1 MHTRGGQGPAQLLE
15 PGLRRE
21 RPANAV
27 FLNRQSARGG
37 GREGGLRRGHVCVH
51 RGPWSCEPEPS
62 VWAGPDTRA
71 LPGVRQRAVTGNLR
85 VLPLPPSPRNRRAQG
100 MATDMQRKRSSE
112 GPDGTLA
119 PSDGQSVERAESPT
133 PGLAQG
139 MEPGAGQEGA
149 MFVHARSYEDLT
161 ESEDGAASGESPKEG
176 AGGPPPLATDM
187 RQISQDFS
195 ELSTQ
200 LTGVARDLQEE
211 MLPGS
216 SEDWPESPGAA
227 RRPAT
232 EPPRDGAGEGDEE
245 EAAEAWRRHQKHVFV
260 LSEAG
265 KPVYS
270 RYGSEEALSSTMG
283 VMVALVSFLEADKNA
298 IRSIHADGYKVVF
311 VRRSPLVLVA
321 VARTRQ
327 SAQELAQELLYIYY
341 QILSLLTGAQLSHIF
356 QQKQN
361 YDLRRLLSGSERITD
376 NLLQLMARD
385 PSFLM
390 GAARC
395 LPLAAAVRDVVSAS
409 LQQARARSLVFSILL
424 ARNQLVALVRR
435 KDQFLHPIDLHL
447 LFNLIS
453 SSSSFRE
460 GEAWTPVCLPK
471 FNAAGFF
478 HAHISYL
485 EPDTD
490 LCLLLVSTDREDFFA
505 VSDCRR
511 RFQERLRKRGAHLA
525 LREALRTPYYS
536 VAQVGVPDLRHFLYK
551 SKSSGLFTSLA
562 WVTGAFELY
571 MCYSPLGTKASAVSA
586 IHKLMRWIRKEEDRL
601 FILTPLTY

>member
-1 MHTRGGQGPAQLLE
+1 MA
-15 PGLRRE
+15 
-21 RPANAV
+21 AD
-27 FLNRQSARGG
+27 
-37 GREGGLRRGHVCVH
+37 VH
-51 RGPWSCEPEPS
+51 KKESWE
-62 VWAGPDTRA
+62 T
-71 LPGVRQRAVTGNLR
+71 TN
-85 VLPLPPSPRNRRAQG
+85 
-100 MATDMQRKRSSE
+100 
-112 GPDGTLA
+112 GTLV
-119 PSDGQSVERAESPT
+119 PSDGQRSERSESPT

-139 MEPGAGQEGA
+139 TEPGAGQEGA

-161 ESEDGAASGESPKEG
+161 ESEDGEATGGNPEEGTSAQPRATAS
-176 AGGPPPLATDM
+176 DM
-187 RQISQDFS
+187 RQISKDFS

-200 LTGVARDLQEE
+200 LTGVARDLEEE
-211 MLPGS
+211 MRPEPEDCVESSGPGERRA
-216 SEDWPESPGAA
+216 SEA
-227 RRPAT
+227 
-232 EPPRDGAGEGDEE
+232 PREGEAGEGDEE
-245 EAAEAWRRHQKHVFV
+245 DAVETWRLHQKHIFV

-327 SAQELAQELLYIYY
+327 SEQEIAQELLYIYY
-341 QILSLLTGAQLSHIF
+341 QILSLLTWTQLNHIF

-395 LPLAAAVRDVVSAS
+395 LPLAASVRDAVSTS
-409 LQQARARSLVFSILL
+409 LQQARAKSLVFSILL
-424 ARNQLVALVRR
+424 SRNQLVSLVRK

-460 GEAWTPVCLPK
+460 GEAWTPICLPK
-471 FNAAGFF
+471 FNSGGFF
-478 HAHISYL
+478 HVHISYL

-490 LCLLLVSTDREDFFA
+490 LCLLLVSTDREDFFT

-511 RFQERLRKRGAHLA
+511 RFQERLKKRGAHHM
-525 LREALRTPYYS
+525 LREALRTPFYS
-536 VAQVGVPDLRHFLYK
+536 VAQVGIPDLRHFIYK
-551 SKSSGLFTSLA
+551 SKSSGLFTSPEIEDPYVSEEEQERLLGLYQYLHSRAHNASRPLKTIYYTGPNENLLA
-562 WVTGAFELY
+562 LVTGAFELY
-571 MCYSPLGTKASAVSA
+571 MCYSPLGTKASAISA
-586 IHKLMRWIRKEEDRL
+586 VHKLMRWIRKEEDRL

>member
-1 MHTRGGQGPAQLLE
+1 
-15 PGLRRE
+15 
-21 RPANAV
+21 
-27 FLNRQSARGG
+27 
-37 GREGGLRRGHVCVH
+37 
-51 RGPWSCEPEPS
+51 
-62 VWAGPDTRA
+62 
-71 LPGVRQRAVTGNLR
+71 
-85 VLPLPPSPRNRRAQG
+85 
-100 MATDMQRKRSSE
+100 MAAEMQRKSSSE

-161 ESEDGAASGESPKEG
+161 ESEDGAAPGESPTEG
-176 AGGPPPLATDM
+176 AGGPPPLPADM

-216 SEDWPESPGAA
+216 SEDWVEPPGASG
-227 RRPAT
+227 RPAT
-232 EPPRDGAGEGDEE
+232 EPPREGTGEGEEE
-245 EAAEAWRRHQKHVFV
+245 EAAEAWRLHQKHIFV

-327 SAQELAQELLYIYY
+327 SAQELTQELLYIYY

-361 YDLRRLLSGSERITD
+361 YDLRRLLSGSERIT
-376 NLLQLMARD
+376 
-385 PSFLM
+385 
-390 GAARC
+390 
-395 LPLAAAVRDVVSAS
+395 
-409 LQQARARSLVFSILL
+409 ARSLVFSILL

-511 RFQERLRKRGAHLA
+511 RFQERLRKRGAHAA

-536 VAQVGVPDLRHFLYK
+536 VAQVGIPDLRHFLYK
-551 SKSSGLFTSLA
+551 SKSSGLFTSPEIEAPYSSEEERERLLGLYQYLHSRAHNASRPLKTIYYTGPNENLLA
-562 WVTGAFELY
+562 WVTGGFELY
-571 MCYSPLGTKASAVSA
+571 MCYSPLGTKASAVDA

>member
-1 MHTRGGQGPAQLLE
+1 
-15 PGLRRE
+15 
-21 RPANAV
+21 
-27 FLNRQSARGG
+27 
-37 GREGGLRRGHVCVH
+37 
-51 RGPWSCEPEPS
+51 
-62 VWAGPDTRA
+62 
-71 LPGVRQRAVTGNLR
+71 
-85 VLPLPPSPRNRRAQG
+85 
-100 MATDMQRKRSSE
+100 MAADMQRKRSSE
-112 GPDGTLA
+112 CPDGTLA
-119 PSDGQSVERAESPT
+119 PSDGQSMERAESPT

-139 MEPGAGQEGA
+139 MEP
-149 MFVHARSYEDLT
+149 
-161 ESEDGAASGESPKEG
+161 
-176 AGGPPPLATDM
+176 
-187 RQISQDFS
+187 
-195 ELSTQ
+195 
-200 LTGVARDLQEE
+200 
-211 MLPGS
+211 
-216 SEDWPESPGAA
+216 
-227 RRPAT
+227 
-232 EPPRDGAGEGDEE
+232 
-245 EAAEAWRRHQKHVFV
+245 
-260 LSEAG
+260 
-265 KPVYS
+265 
-270 RYGSEEALSSTMG
+270 
-283 VMVALVSFLEADKNA
+283 
-298 IRSIHADGYKVVF
+298 DGYKVVF

-395 LPLAAAVRDVVSAS
+395 LPLAAAVRDAVSAS

-525 LREALRTPYYS
+525 LREALRQPYYS
-536 VAQVGVPDLRHFLYK
+536 VAQVGIPDLRHFLYK
-551 SKSSGLFTSLA
+551 SKSSGLFTSPEIEAPYTSEEEQERLLGLYQYLHSRAHNASRPLKTIYYTGPNENLLA

>member
-1 MHTRGGQGPAQLLE
+1 
-15 PGLRRE
+15 
-21 RPANAV
+21 
-27 FLNRQSARGG
+27 
-37 GREGGLRRGHVCVH
+37 
-51 RGPWSCEPEPS
+51 
-62 VWAGPDTRA
+62 
-71 LPGVRQRAVTGNLR
+71 
-85 VLPLPPSPRNRRAQG
+85 
-100 MATDMQRKRSSE
+100 
-112 GPDGTLA
+112 
-119 PSDGQSVERAESPT
+119 
-133 PGLAQG
+133 
-139 MEPGAGQEGA
+139 

-176 AGGPPPLATDM
+176 AGGPPPLPADM

-227 RRPAT
+227 GRPAT
-232 EPPRDGAGEGDEE
+232 EPPREGIGEGDEE
-245 EAAEAWRRHQKHVFV
+245 EAAEAWRLHQKHVFV

-395 LPLAAAVRDVVSAS
+395 LPLAAAVRDV
-409 LQQARARSLVFSILL
+409 
-424 ARNQLVALVRR
+424 
-435 KDQFLHPIDLHL
+435 DQFLHPIDLHL
-447 LFNLIS
+447 LFNLI
-453 SSSSFRE
+453 
-460 GEAWTPVCLPK
+460 
-471 FNAAGFF
+471 
-478 HAHISYL
+478 I
-485 EPDTD
+485 
-490 LCLLLVSTDREDFFA
+490 STDREDFFA

-536 VAQVGVPDLRHFLYK
+536 VAQVGIPDLRHFLYK
-551 SKSSGLFTSLA
+551 SKSSGLFTSPEIEAPYTSEEEQERLLGLYQYLHSRAHNASRPLKTIYYTGPNENLLA

-571 MCYSPLGTKASAVSA
+571 MCYSPLGTKASAISA

>member
-1 MHTRGGQGPAQLLE
+1 MPQPPKQL
-15 PGLRRE
+15 GLQAPTTTPRR
-21 RPANAV
+21 
-27 FLNRQSARGG
+27 
-37 GREGGLRRGHVCVH
+37 
-51 RGPWSCEPEPS
+51 
-62 VWAGPDTRA
+62 T
-71 LPGVRQRAVTGNLR
+71 QR
-85 VLPLPPSPRNRRAQG
+85 
-100 MATDMQRKRSSE
+100 MAADMQRKRSSE
-112 GPDGTLA
+112 CPDGTLT
-119 PSDGQSVERAESPT
+119 PSDGHSVERAESPT

-161 ESEDGAASGESPKEG
+161 ESEDGAASGDSPKEG
-176 AGGPPPLATDM
+176 ARGPPPLPADM

-216 SEDWPESPGAA
+216 SEDWLDPPGAVG
-227 RRPAT
+227 RPAT
-232 EPPRDGAGEGDEE
+232 EPPREGTAEGDEE
-245 EAAEAWRRHQKHVFV
+245 DATEAWRLHQKHVFV

-395 LPLAAAVRDVVSAS
+395 LPLAAAVRDTVSAS

-490 LCLLLVSTDREDFFA
+490 LCLLFVSTDREDFFA

-536 VAQVGVPDLRHFLYK
+536 VTQVGIPDLRHFLYK
-551 SKSSGLFTSLA
+551 SKSSGLFTSPEIEAPYTSEEEQERLLGLYQYLHSRAHNASRPLKTIYYTGPNENLLA

>member
-1 MHTRGGQGPAQLLE
+1 M
-15 PGLRRE
+15 
-21 RPANAV
+21 
-27 FLNRQSARGG
+27 
-37 GREGGLRRGHVCVH
+37 
-51 RGPWSCEPEPS
+51 
-62 VWAGPDTRA
+62 
-71 LPGVRQRAVTGNLR
+71 
-85 VLPLPPSPRNRRAQG
+85 
-100 MATDMQRKRSSE
+100 
-112 GPDGTLA
+112 
-119 PSDGQSVERAESPT
+119 
-133 PGLAQG
+133 
-139 MEPGAGQEGA
+139 
-149 MFVHARSYEDLT
+149 
-161 ESEDGAASGESPKEG
+161 
-176 AGGPPPLATDM
+176 
-187 RQISQDFS
+187 
-195 ELSTQ
+195 
-200 LTGVARDLQEE
+200 
-211 MLPGS
+211 
-216 SEDWPESPGAA
+216 
-227 RRPAT
+227 
-232 EPPRDGAGEGDEE
+232 
-245 EAAEAWRRHQKHVFV
+245 
-260 LSEAG
+260 
-265 KPVYS
+265 
-270 RYGSEEALSSTMG
+270 
-283 VMVALVSFLEADKNA
+283 
-298 IRSIHADGYKVVF
+298 
-311 VRRSPLVLVA
+311 LVA

-395 LPLAAAVRDVVSAS
+395 LPLAAAVRDAVSAS

-536 VAQVGVPDLRHFLYK
+536 VAQVGIPDLRHFLYK
-551 SKSSGLFTSLA
+551 SKSSGLFTSPEIEAPYTSEEEQERLLGLYQYLHSRAHNASRPLKTIYYTGPNENLLA

>member
-1 MHTRGGQGPAQLLE
+1 M
-15 PGLRRE
+15 
-21 RPANAV
+21 
-27 FLNRQSARGG
+27 
-37 GREGGLRRGHVCVH
+37 
-51 RGPWSCEPEPS
+51 
-62 VWAGPDTRA
+62 
-71 LPGVRQRAVTGNLR
+71 
-85 VLPLPPSPRNRRAQG
+85 
-100 MATDMQRKRSSE
+100 
-112 GPDGTLA
+112 
-119 PSDGQSVERAESPT
+119 
-133 PGLAQG
+133 
-139 MEPGAGQEGA
+139 
-149 MFVHARSYEDLT
+149 
-161 ESEDGAASGESPKEG
+161 
-176 AGGPPPLATDM
+176 
-187 RQISQDFS
+187 
-195 ELSTQ
+195 
-200 LTGVARDLQEE
+200 
-211 MLPGS
+211 
-216 SEDWPESPGAA
+216 
-227 RRPAT
+227 
-232 EPPRDGAGEGDEE
+232 
-245 EAAEAWRRHQKHVFV
+245 
-260 LSEAG
+260 
-265 KPVYS
+265 
-270 RYGSEEALSSTMG
+270 
-283 VMVALVSFLEADKNA
+283 
-298 IRSIHADGYKVVF
+298 
-311 VRRSPLVLVA
+311 RRSPLVLVA

-395 LPLAAAVRDVVSAS
+395 LPLAAAVRDTVSAS
-409 LQQARARSLVFSILL
+409 LQQARVRSLVFSILL

-511 RFQERLRKRGAHLA
+511 RFLERIRKRGAHLA

-536 VAQVGVPDLRHFLYK
+536 VAQVGIPDLRHFLYK
-551 SKSSGLFTSLA
+551 SKSSGLFT
-562 WVTGAFELY
+562 
-571 MCYSPLGTKASAVSA
+571 
-586 IHKLMRWIRKEEDRL
+586 R
-601 FILTPLTY
+601 

>member
-1 MHTRGGQGPAQLLE
+1 MA
-15 PGLRRE
+15 
-21 RPANAV
+21 AD
-27 FLNRQSARGG
+27 
-37 GREGGLRRGHVCVH
+37 VH
-51 RGPWSCEPEPS
+51 KKKSWE
-62 VWAGPDTRA
+62 T
-71 LPGVRQRAVTGNLR
+71 TN
-85 VLPLPPSPRNRRAQG
+85 
-100 MATDMQRKRSSE
+100 
-112 GPDGTLA
+112 GTLV
-119 PSDGQSVERAESPT
+119 PSDGQSSERSESPT

-139 MEPGAGQEGA
+139 TEPGAGQEGA

-161 ESEDGAASGESPKEG
+161 ESEVGEATEG
-176 AGGPPPLATDM
+176 NPEEGTSTQPRATATDM
-187 RQISQDFS
+187 RQISKDFS

-200 LTGVARDLQEE
+200 LTGVARDLEEE
-211 MLPGS
+211 MRPEPEDCLESSGPGDQRA
-216 SEDWPESPGAA
+216 SEPSREGD
-227 RRPAT
+227 T
-232 EPPRDGAGEGDEE
+232 GEGDEE
-245 EAAEAWRRHQKHVFV
+245 DAANTWRLHQKHIFV

-327 SAQELAQELLYIYY
+327 SEQEIAQELLYIYY
-341 QILSLLTGAQLSHIF
+341 QILSLLTWTQLNHIF

-395 LPLAAAVRDVVSAS
+395 LPLAAGVRDAVSTS
-409 LQQARARSLVFSILL
+409 LQQARAKSLVFSILL
-424 ARNQLVALVRR
+424 SRNQLVSLVRK

-460 GEAWTPVCLPK
+460 GEAWTPICLPK
-471 FNAAGFF
+471 FNSGGFF
-478 HAHISYL
+478 HVHISYL

-490 LCLLLVSTDREDFFA
+490 LCLLLVSTDREDFFT

-511 RFQERLRKRGAHLA
+511 RFQERLKKRGAHHM
-525 LREALRTPYYS
+525 LREALRTPFYS
-536 VAQVGVPDLRHFLYK
+536 VAQVGIPDLRHFIYK
-551 SKSSGLFTSLA
+551 SKSSGLFTSPEIEDPYASEEEQERLLGLYQYLHSRAHNASRPLKTIYYTGPNENLLA
-562 WVTGAFELY
+562 LVTGAFELY
-571 MCYSPLGTKASAVSA
+571 MCYSPLGTKVSA
-586 IHKLMRWIRKEEDRL
+586 ISAVHKLMRWIRKEEDRL